1 MDSREDL
8 RADQPPARRG
18 ARLPRPRLRRGDT
31 GQSSPIDPV
40 LKKVRGYNPK
50 ADVREIAR
58 AYAFAEASHEGQKRK
73 SGEEFITHPLAVT
86 EILADLRLDTT
97 TLEAALLHDTVED
110 TEVSLADIEQ
120 EFGPEVGAHRR
131 RTHEARPPRVPL
143 PRAGAGGE
151 RSQDD
156 RRDGR

>member
-1 MDSREDL
+1 VDSREDL

-31 GQSSPIDPV
+31 GPSSPIDPV

-58 AYAFAEASHEGQKRK
+58 AYAFAESSHEGQTRK

-86 EILADLRLDTT
+86 EILADLRLDTHHG
-97 TLEAALLHDTVED
+97 LQVRDLFGRDRLVEA
-110 TEVSLADIEQ
+110 
-120 EFGPEVGAHRR
+120 
-131 RTHEARPPRVPL
+131 
-143 PRAGAGGE
+143 
-151 RSQDD
+151 DD
-156 RRDGR
+156 RRHQQAVQRAVMRWIALDDIQGGQHGE

>member
-8 RADQPPARRG
+8 EASSPPRG
-18 ARLPRPRLRRGDT
+18 GRLPSLARGCAGRDL
-31 GQSSPIDPV
+31 GAPSPIDPV

-58 AYAFAEASHEGQKRK
+58 AFAFAEASHEGQKRK
-73 SGEEFITHPLAVT
+73 SGEDFITHPVAVT

-110 TEVSLADIEQ
+110 TEVSLADIEE
-120 EFGPEVGAHRR
+120 EFSPRSRASSTDSRSSTGSSSTRASRSRP
-131 RTHEARPPRVPL
+131 RTSAR
-143 PRAGAGGE
+143 
-151 RSQDD
+151 
-156 RRDGR
+156 